1 VKCTVVSFHRQKVL
15 QLSPAENAA
24 LGKADSELAFAFE
37 RNDVSKEV
45 LVPSVWLQSCKL
57 AHWFCACELT

>member
-1 VKCTVVSFHRQKVL
+1 MVL
-15 QLSPAENAA
+15 QFSPAEANAA

-45 LVPSVWLQSCKL
+45 LVPSFWLQSCKL
-57 AHWFCACELT
+57 THWF